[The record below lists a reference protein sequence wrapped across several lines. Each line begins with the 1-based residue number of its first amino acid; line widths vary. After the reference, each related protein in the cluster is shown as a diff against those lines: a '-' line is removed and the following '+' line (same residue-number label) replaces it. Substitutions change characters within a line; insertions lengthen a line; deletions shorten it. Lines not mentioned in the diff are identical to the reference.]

1 MHNNNSQQYDYS
13 KVHQITPEELQKTL
27 VLNLKDFEETARIER
42 MTSKKPALIVALM
55 GIFSIALGLGFPLI
69 QSFTARTKENET
81 IVENR
86 EEYNDED
93 FKENYNNVNE
103 ETVLCNFDRLIE
115 DGTHVISIAELKFR
129 DGGIVAFTRTTTI
142 NPIPGNGFGP
152 SSIQTT
158 NTIMQPL
165 LTQMDGYK
173 VTVRPTNEGGTVI
186 ETVVDYDR
194 LDFTMFPGKQQTHY
208 ATSVDYASN
217 TPKDQ
222 VIVDMGTRGFTCA

>member
-1 MHNNNSQQYDYS
+1 MHNNNGQQYDYS

-27 VLNLKDFEETARIER
+27 VLNLKDFEETARIEKI
-42 MTSKKPALIVALM
+42 TSKKPALTVALL
-55 GIFSIALGLGFPLI
+55 GVFSIALGLGFPFI
-69 QSFTARTKENET
+69 QSFTARTEEDKT

-86 EEYNDED
+86 EDYNTEED
-93 FKENYNNVNE
+93 NYVNSNE
-103 ETVLCNFDRLIE
+103 EKVLCNFDRLID
-115 DGTHVISIAELKFR
+115 DGTHVKCVAVLEFV
-129 DGGIVAFTRTTTI
+129 DGGIVGFTRTTTI

-173 VTVRPTNEGGTVI
+173 VTVQPTVEGGTII
-186 ETVVDYDR
+186 ETVVDYNT

-222 VIVDMGTRGFTCA
+222 VIVDMGTRGFVCN